1 MKQWKTRLAICLCLL
16 LAAPAVIG
24 ALPVNKLEAEAASGT
39 STNVYGYYTDIQ
51 VERGHDFQH
60 GRFVQYSQ
68 YKNNKEIKGGYLSD
82 LSSGVSYKSSNKN
95 VITVS
100 SKG

>member
-16 LAAPAVIG
+16 LAAPTVIS

-51 VERGHDFQH
+51 VEP
-60 GRFVQYSQ
+60 
-68 YKNNKEIKGGYLSD
+68 
-82 LSSGVSYKSSNKN
+82 VSYTHLRAPRDCS
-95 VITVS
+95 
-100 SKG
+100 